1 MRLTEIQIEEAK
13 LKMMK
18 DRVDIMKTL
27 MIHGY
32 VNVNWAVKNILGFS
46 KKSEH
51 RKWKIDRI
59 FNG

>member
-1 MRLTEIQIEEAK
+1 MILTEIQIEESR

-18 DRVDIMKTL
+18 ERIDIMKAL

-32 VNVNWAVKNILGFS
+32 VDVNWAIKNILGFS

-59 FNG
+59 FSE